1 MRLFSKPE
9 NEIIKKLVNIQRKAK
24 PGLLADLQVARL
36 LRKKLKF
43 FALQWSIDPI
53 DEIIIF
59 TYEKDFKNKKKI
71 DRQYFNIADFIY
83 FIEELEQLGFVKLQ
97 KIPSKNEDNYT
108 ILYDRDK
115 YDYDKKTGT
124 FWTDVELKNGD
135 KTIKGKALVPLK
147 EWRKFNTDFAKD
159 LQRCALSIV
168 YPLPL
173 AREYVKNGFKT
184 LEQTQ
189 FEKQMDTALD
199 SAKSGRRAAKWGVAA
214 TIIAIFALIATIIT
228 LVITICNS
236 KKPTTIDRLDLERI
250 ESAINSNHL
259 SEPLEIITNDML
271 VVKQVQA
278 PNLSTKETNNE

>member
-24 PGLLADLQVARL
+24 PGLLAELQVARL

-53 DEIIIF
+53 DEIIIY
-59 TYEKDFKNKKKI
+59 TPEKDFKNKKKI

-108 ILYDRDK
+108 ILYYRDK

-124 FWTDVELKNGD
+124 FWTDVELNNEG

-159 LQRCALSIV
+159 MQRCALSIV

-184 LEQTQ
+184 LEQRQ
-189 FEKQMDTALD
+189 FEKQMETALE
-199 SAKSGRRAAKWGVAA
+199 SAKYGRWAAVLGAVSAFAA
-214 TIIAIFALIATIIT
+214 IATLLYTLIT
-228 LVITICNS
+228 DN
-236 KKPTTIDRLDLERI
+236 KPTTIDRLDLERI

-259 SEPLEIITNDML
+259 TEPLEIITNDTL

-278 PNLSTKETNNE
+278 PNLSTKETK

>member
-1 MRLFSKPE
+1 MRLFSEPE
-9 NEIIKKLVNIQRKAK
+9 NKIIEKLVRIQRKAK
-24 PGLLADLQVARL
+24 PGSLAELQVARL

-43 FALQWSIDPI
+43 FALKWSIDPV
-53 DEIIIF
+53 DEVIIF
-59 TYEKDFKNKKKI
+59 TTEKDFKNKKKN
-71 DRQYFNIADFIY
+71 DRQYFNIADYIY

-115 YDYDKKTGT
+115 CDYDKNTGT

-135 KTIKGKALVPLK
+135 KTIKGKVLVPLK

-184 LEQTQ
+184 LEQIQ
-189 FEKQMDTALD
+189 FEKQMNTALD
-199 SAKSGRRAAKWGVAA
+199 SAKSGRRAANWGVAA
-214 TIIAIFALIATIIT
+214 AFISLFALIAAIVSLVVTIN
-228 LVITICNS
+228 NS
-236 KKPTTIDRLDLERI
+236 KKPTSINSTDLERI
-250 ESAINSNHL
+250 ESAIKSNHI
-259 SEPLEIITNDML
+259 SEPVEIITNDTL
-271 VVKQVQA
+271 VIKPVQPA
-278 PNLSTKETNNE
+278 QNKK